1 MFLPFLLAL
10 SVAMGAIN
18 RKDKVSYILWAVLLI
33 VTILSF
39 IHHMTK
45 FADFVIFKECV

>member
-1 MFLPFLLAL
+1 MFMFLPFLLAL

-39 IHHMTK
+39 IHHMTNS
-45 FADFVIFKECV
+45 